1 MKGFNWLAAD
11 LHMLLIYGLKFNLPS
26 NWIPKSSTKG
36 AVLICLLSITK
47 FSFVWSQIILSI
59 IITWNLSGFTIIWF
73 FLNHSVITSDSLCK
87 SLINFDAFSA
97 KAGNVLSSSKLC
109 TDAINMKKC
118 LLIDWTKEDPVKIPD
133 GHPWLYFQ
141 THCKYH

>member
-11 LHMLLIYGLKFNLPS
+11 LHMLLICGLKFNLPS

-73 FLNHSVITSDSLCK
+73 FLNQSVITSDSLCK
-87 SLINFDAFSA
+87 ILINFDIYSA
-97 KAGNVLSSSKLC
+97 KADNVLSSAKLC
-109 TDAINMKKC
+109 TGAINIKKNKSF
-118 LLIDWTKEDPVKIPD
+118 IDKLNK
-133 GHPWLYFQ
+133 HQKSYFQ
-141 THCKYH
+141 NHY